1 MPTITA
7 ELAVIPTPSSYITFL
22 HSSLIL
28 SSLSPPPTHSPLPYP
43 LSSPSSSSHSSRMF
57 FSLSPAT
64 PLVPSSLCFPSSLSP

>member
-28 SSLSPPPTHSPLPYP
+28 SSLSPPPTHSPLP
-43 LSSPSSSSHSSRMF
+43 
-57 FSLSPAT
+57 SLRSAGWSWRLELEWCERKILLPGWW
-64 PLVPSSLCFPSSLSP
+64 LKLERCERKKL